1 MIPLRDSTRSNRFPI
16 VTVSLIAINA
26 LIYLYQKKL
35 TDATDLQA
43 FMLQYSFIPTIL
55 TNQIRRFSVLG
66 LLHPP
71 LVTSMFLHG
80 DFFHIFFNML
90 YLWIFGDNI
99 EDRLG
104 RIRFIIFYLLCGVLA
119 TGAHYLTDINS
130 AIPLVGAS
138 GAIAG
143 VLGAYIITFPRARIT
158 SIIILI
164 FIITVREI
172 PAIFY
177 LLIWFFINLY
187 QGLTTS
193 AAGGGTAYW
202 AHIGGF
208 VAGIVLMKLLDRRE
222 PQEYSE
228 L

>member
-138 GAIAG
+138 GA
-143 VLGAYIITFPRARIT
+143 
-158 SIIILI
+158 
-164 FIITVREI
+164 
-172 PAIFY
+172 
-177 LLIWFFINLY
+177 
-187 QGLTTS
+187 
-193 AAGGGTAYW
+193 
-202 AHIGGF
+202 
-208 VAGIVLMKLLDRRE
+208 
-222 PQEYSE
+222 
-228 L
+228 